1 MAKRKE
7 LTPEEMQAYIVLASA
22 AQISIDALNELEGFF
37 NKFREFPEMRGAA
50 KTFVGCAKKV
60 EKTIYHAMH
69 TSMPGETLTP
79 KKSEA
84 MEKAYHAYSNTMEAL
99 IRKVATTPPGTLKEI
114 QGQLSSQKE
123 AAEVTE
129 AVLSELKD
137 NLAYFE
143 SKHETG
149 RAFRLRA
156 LLNRINNISDG
167 K

>member
-1 MAKRKE
+1 MSKKKE

-22 AQISIDALNELEGFF
+22 AQISIDALNELEYFF
-37 NKFREFPEMRGAA
+37 NEFREFPEMRGAA
-50 KTFVGCAKKV
+50 KRFVRFAKKV
-60 EKTIYHAMH
+60 EKTIYHAIH
-69 TSMPGETLTP
+69 TPMPGETLTP
-79 KKSEA
+79 KQSEA
-84 MEKAYHAYSNTMEAL
+84 MERTYYSYSNTMEAL
-99 IRKVATTPPGTLKEI
+99 IRKVATTPPDTLKEM
-114 QGQLSSQKE
+114 QVQMASQKE

-129 AVLSELKD
+129 AVLSELRE

-149 RAFRLRA
+149 RAFRIRT

>member
-1 MAKRKE
+1 MSKKKE
-7 LTPEEMQAYIVLASA
+7 LTPEEMQAYIVLVSA
-22 AQISIDALNELEGFF
+22 AQISIDALSELEYFF

-50 KTFVGCAKKV
+50 KTFVKCAKKV
-60 EKTIYHAMH
+60 EQTIYYAIH
-69 TSMPGETLTP
+69 TPMPGETLTP
-79 KKSEA
+79 EQSEA
-84 MEKAYHAYSNTMEAL
+84 MERTYYSYSNAMEAL
-99 IRKVATTPPGTLKEI
+99 IRKVATTSPDTLKEI

-149 RAFRLRA
+149 RAFRIRT
-156 LLNRINNISDG
+156 LLNRINSIG
-167 K
+167 Q